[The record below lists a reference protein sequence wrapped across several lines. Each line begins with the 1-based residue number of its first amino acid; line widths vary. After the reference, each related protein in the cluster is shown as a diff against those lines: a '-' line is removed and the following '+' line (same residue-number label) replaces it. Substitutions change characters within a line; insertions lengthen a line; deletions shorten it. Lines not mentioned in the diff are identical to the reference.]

1 MKISGL
7 SCETKKIFL
16 VFLGHPNI
24 KEWTTTKP
32 LQPYMKC
39 AKLAGSY
46 YITYYTLKNVKK
58 VVIKEVA

>member
-1 MKISGL
+1 M
-7 SCETKKIFL
+7 F
-16 VFLGHPNI
+16 FLGHPNI